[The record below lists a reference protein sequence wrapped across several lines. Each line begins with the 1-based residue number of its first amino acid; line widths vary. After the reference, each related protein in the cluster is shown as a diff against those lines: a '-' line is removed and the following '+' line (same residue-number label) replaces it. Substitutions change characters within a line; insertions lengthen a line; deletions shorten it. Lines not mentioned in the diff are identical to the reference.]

1 MNRLF
6 VLLVA
11 IMIAGCAADRPFEPP
26 LHIPLQDPPPGQ
38 GIVYLLRAPYDNAA
52 VVAAV
57 GEKVVVRL
65 TPSSYT
71 ALVLSPGMYM
81 ITTRAISNH
90 AEIAPPISVTVAPDT
105 RRFLNLSGST
115 SESVSVQG
123 VMPLG
128 GALFPILTPSI
139 TTSGGRSW
147 KEVTE
152 LDAQGLMSISRV
164 ALPEQ
169 GAL

>member
-6 VLLVA
+6 FLFITIL
-11 IMIAGCAADRPFEPP
+11 IAGCAADRPFEPP
-26 LHIPLQDPPPGQ
+26 LRIPLQDPPPGQ

-52 VVAAV
+52 VVAAID
-57 GEKVVVRL
+57 EKVVARL
-65 TPSSYT
+65 PPSSYT
-71 ALVLSPGMYM
+71 TLVLSPGIYVM
-81 ITTRAISNH
+81 TTRVVSNH

-105 RRFLNLSGST
+105 RRFLNLSGNT
-115 SESVSVQG
+115 NKSVSIQG

-128 GALFPILTPSI
+128 NAMFPIFTPSI

-152 LDAQGLMSISRV
+152 LDAQGLMSISQI

-169 GAL
+169 GAN